1 MLHALHSRI
10 EKICGQ
16 GQGMCK
22 MLESVGLTLEDDDF
36 RNINFTYEHEDISL
50 NGSILQNGA
59 FQINNFQVN
68 TMKKVRNALKQIY
81 LKMKTSVLLLSTP
94 FMN

>member
-1 MLHALHSRI
+1 
-10 EKICGQ
+10 
-16 GQGMCK
+16 